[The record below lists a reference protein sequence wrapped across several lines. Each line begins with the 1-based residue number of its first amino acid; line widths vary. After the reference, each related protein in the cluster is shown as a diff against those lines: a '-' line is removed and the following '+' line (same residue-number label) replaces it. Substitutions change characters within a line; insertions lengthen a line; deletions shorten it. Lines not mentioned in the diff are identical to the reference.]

1 MESTRHG
8 LQAASDTADRHAR
21 PRTNGLTRLL
31 VCQCRSSRTG
41 GGLSARLES
50 PGVALL
56 HAHVVARMN
65 RAFLMLQKSCTFLIR
80 STLYFGCKTWSPPR
94 RLGGGSFSPDQ
105 VKGLCMWFQT
115 SCTPSHNGI
124 RAPGLALQE
133 GAVAPAWTGHSRRRQ
148 QRSMYVH
155 NLALHS
161 CTHNRSRSIRVSTS
175 TAAARHSRSSNR
187 RLRSTCT
194 LFCTISSR
202 QQEPFAERPR
212 LIRWPTS
219 CATTAHMKKHPPSDV
234 HRWRVHVELW
244 KALSDTL

>member
-1 MESTRHG
+1 MAVKHG
-8 LQAASDTADRHAR
+8 L
-21 PRTNGLTRLL
+21 LL
-31 VCQCRSSRTG
+31 V
-41 GGLSARLES
+41 
-50 PGVALL
+50 V
-56 HAHVVARMN
+56 
-65 RAFLMLQKSCTFLIR
+65 
-80 STLYFGCKTWSPPR
+80 W
-94 RLGGGSFSPDQ
+94 GGSFSPDQ
-105 VKGLCMWFQT
+105 VKVLCMWFQT

-124 RAPGLALQE
+124 RAPGLGLKE

-161 CTHNRSRSIRVSTS
+161 CTHDRSRSIRVSTS

-244 KALSDTL
+244 KALSDTLYKRKPGLPYIPVPAMAGDKRQLGIMPADPRRGTCKRRASHGEP

>member
-1 MESTRHG
+1 MAVEHG
-8 LQAASDTADRHAR
+8 L
-21 PRTNGLTRLL
+21 LL
-31 VCQCRSSRTG
+31 V
-41 GGLSARLES
+41 
-50 PGVALL
+50 V
-56 HAHVVARMN
+56 
-65 RAFLMLQKSCTFLIR
+65 
-80 STLYFGCKTWSPPR
+80 W
-94 RLGGGSFSPDQ
+94 GGSFSPDQ
-105 VKGLCMWFQT
+105 VKVLCMWFQI

-124 RAPGLALQE
+124 RAPGLGSKE

-161 CTHNRSRSIRVSTS
+161 CTHDRPRSISAS
-175 TAAARHSRSSNR
+175 TAAARHWRSSNR

-219 CATTAHMKKHPPSDV
+219 CATTAHMRNTPLPTSTDGVFMLSCGKPYQIPYTRENLACRTFLFPQWLGTRDNLALC
-234 HRWRVHVELW
+234 RPIPEGVHVNGEQVT
-244 KALSDTL
+244 ASHEASSRSRGGPM

>member
-1 MESTRHG
+1 
-8 LQAASDTADRHAR
+8 
-21 PRTNGLTRLL
+21 
-31 VCQCRSSRTG
+31 
-41 GGLSARLES
+41 
-50 PGVALL
+50 
-56 HAHVVARMN
+56 
-65 RAFLMLQKSCTFLIR
+65 
-80 STLYFGCKTWSPPR
+80 
-94 RLGGGSFSPDQ
+94 
-105 VKGLCMWFQT
+105 MWFQI

-124 RAPGLALQE
+124 RAPGLGSKE

-161 CTHNRSRSIRVSTS
+161 CTHDRPRSISAS
-175 TAAARHSRSSNR
+175 TAAARHWRSSNR

-219 CATTAHMKKHPPSDV
+219 CATTAHMRNTPLPTSTDGVFMLSCGKPYRYLIQEKTWPAV
-234 HRWRVHVELW
+234 HSCSRNGWGQETTWHYAGRSP
-244 KALSDTL
+244 KGYM